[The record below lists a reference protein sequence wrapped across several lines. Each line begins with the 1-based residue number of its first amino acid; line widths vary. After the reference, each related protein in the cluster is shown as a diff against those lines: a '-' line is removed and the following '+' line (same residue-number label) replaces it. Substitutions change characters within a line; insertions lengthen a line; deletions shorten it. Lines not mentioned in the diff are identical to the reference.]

1 MSPSEEKRTS
11 FWVRER
17 RIKSFVAGQVMVF
30 VRDWV
35 ESHPVLWGVSLYL
48 LCVERG
54 IQTSWMVLQVKEREG
69 EDRVMTYPMGNFF
82 SALAIV

>member
-1 MSPSEEKRTS
+1 MRPSEEKRTS

-17 RIKSFVAGQVMVF
+17 RIRSFVAGQVMVF

-35 ESHPVLWGVSLYL
+35 ESHPV
-48 LCVERG
+48 
-54 IQTSWMVLQVKEREG
+54 
-69 EDRVMTYPMGNFF
+69 PMGNFF